1 MMIYYCSQFN
11 LTLNKLDTLK
21 NTGIN
26 AKKTGVSVNISL
38 ELISS
43 NQKKKKKKSKTSLI
57 QD

>member
-43 NQKKKKKKSKTSLI
+43 NQKKKKKSKTSLI